1 MFIGFKVYKT
11 INTILKNKESFVL
24 FTQVYIFGSSL
35 NKLFPN
41 DIDLLLIYKDFN
53 DKILFEKNKI
63 SDFLENILKIPI
75 DITMLSESELKE
87 TKFLKNTYRYKKIK

>member
-1 MFIGFKVYKT
+1 MHKT
-11 INTILKNKESFVL
+11 IDTILNNKKLFVL

-35 NKLFPN
+35 NKPYPN

-63 SDFLENILKIPI
+63 SNFLENILKIHI
-75 DITMLSESELKE
+75 DITILSERELEE
-87 TKFLKNTYRYKKIK
+87 TRFLNNAYRYKKIK

>member
-1 MFIGFKVYKT
+1 MSIGFKVHKT
-11 INTILKNKESFVL
+11 IDTILNNKKLFVL

-35 NKLFPN
+35 SKSYPN

-63 SDFLENILKIPI
+63 SNFLENILKIHI
-75 DITMLSESELKE
+75 DITILSEKELKE
-87 TKFLKNTYRYKKIK
+87 TRFLNNAYRYKKIK